1 MVLSG
6 FAGLCY
12 QMIWTQQFSVWL
24 GHEIIAVLAVVA
36 AFFGGLAL
44 GALALDRRISG
55 SANPARWYTGCELV
69 IAVWGLVLI
78 FIVDPANS
86 WLASFTGAQP
96 SAPWQWTV
104 AFVGTFV
111 LLLPATAAMGAT
123 LPAMQSVTERLR
135 ARGYAIAGLY
145 AANTFGAV
153 LGVLATTF
161 ALVPSIGLA
170 NTTLVAV
177 MANLLCALMAIG
189 WLARTP
195 ALARTLGNNAASKIE
210 PLVLPLTKPMRNTDQ
225 KAKLNTTLFVT
236 GMLGIGYEVV
246 VVRVLSQVTENT
258 VYSFAMLLAV
268 YLIATALGAA
278 AYQRQTARQ
287 EDHRDLGHWR
297 NRLLHGLALA
307 ILLGAVAL
315 WQCDA
320 IKIFVSS
327 ASGETVAS
335 AMVVEL
341 VLAMAAFAIP
351 AFCMGALFSH
361 LCVEYKLVE
370 DNKTCGIGGALGIN
384 TLGAAIAP
392 WLFGV
397 MLFPLLG
404 PKLLLV
410 GIAGVYLLFA
420 FFSTPFASVRPLF
433 YVPAMVGLGIMV
445 FAKPLM
451 FVDVPDGGRLVS
463 YQDGIAAS
471 VSVVEDAS
479 GVARLRINNRA
490 QEGSSAS
497 ALTDSRLAYVPLLL
511 HSSPKYALFLG
522 LGTGVTAFAAAGF
535 QTALKVDAVELLPEV
550 ISASAYFTTPNSRK
564 TFGSN
569 QPNIIVGDARR
580 YVRAD
585 HGSHQQ
591 YDVIVADL
599 FHPARSGAGAL
610 YTVEHFAAINAR
622 LADQGLFCQWLPLH
636 QLDLPTLRSIVKS
649 FITVYPNASAVLAT
663 NSLETPVLGLIAP
676 RAGHGGRA
684 QLVQPNG
691 AEPASFDLTTLRQR
705 LADHAAQLKPAH
717 LADDFALLGNFVAGA
732 KSLHAFSAAAA
743 LNTDDRPWVA
753 HHAPYA
759 TYAPQEPVSM
769 RLLGLLHALNVQ
781 PDELLGVPTA
791 GDAAAREWQ
800 QRLRN
805 YWLARDQFIEAGVGV
820 RPSND
825 ARAMLAQVRVPLLKI
840 TRTSGDFTAAYDPL
854 LGMALALSRSDSSAD
869 KMAAEKLLSDL
880 IQAQPARPDA
890 SMALKEL
897 LNREANQI
905 GQPSPQRPL

>member
-24 GHEIIAVLAVVA
+24 GHEIIALLAVVA

-44 GALALDRRISG
+44 GALALDRRIS
-55 SANPARWYTGCELV
+55 SSINPARWYTGCELL

-78 FIVDPANS
+78 VIVDPANA

-96 SAPWQWTV
+96 SALWQGTV

-123 LPAMQSVTERLR
+123 LPAMQSVTERLTSH
-135 ARGYAIAGLY
+135 GYAIAGLY

-153 LGVLATTF
+153 LGVLATAF

-170 NTTLVAV
+170 NTALIAV
-177 MANLLCALMAIG
+177 TVNLLCALMAFW
-189 WLARTP
+189 WLARAP
-195 ALARTLGNNAASKIE
+195 ALARTLASDAASKIN
-210 PLVLPLTKPMRNTDQ
+210 PQVLPPIKPMHNTDQ
-225 KAKLNTTLFVT
+225 KAKLNITLFAT
-236 GMLGIGYEVV
+236 GLLGIGYEVV
-246 VVRVLSQVTENT
+246 VVRILSQVTENT

-278 AYQRQTARQ
+278 AYQRQAERQ

-297 NRLLHGLALA
+297 NRLLRGLALA
-307 ILLGAVAL
+307 ILLGAFAL

-335 AMVVEL
+335 AIVVEL

-361 LCVEYKLVE
+361 LCVEYKRVE
-370 DNKTCGIGGALGIN
+370 DNNTHGIGGALGIN

-392 WLFGV
+392 WLVGV
-397 MLFPLLG
+397 ILFPVLG

-410 GIAGVYLLFA
+410 SIASVYLIFA
-420 FFSTPFASVRPLF
+420 FFSTPSAPVRPLL
-433 YVPAMVGLGIMV
+433 YVPVLVGLGIMV

-451 FVDVPDGGRLVS
+451 FVDVPDGGRVVS

-497 ALTDSRLAYVPLLL
+497 ALTDSRLAYIPLLL
-511 HSSPKYALFLG
+511 HPSPKSALFLG
-522 LGTGVTAFAAAGF
+522 LGTGVTAFAGAGF
-535 QTALKVDAVELLPEV
+535 QNALTVDAVELLPEV
-550 ISASAYFTTPNSRK
+550 IRASTYFTMLNGGDR
-564 TFGSN
+564 FGTN
-569 QPNIIVGDARR
+569 KPNIIIGDARR
-580 YVRAD
+580 YVRASQ
-585 HGSHQQ
+585 GNNQQ

-649 FITVYPNASAVLAT
+649 FMTVYHNASAVLAT
-663 NSLETPVLGLIAP
+663 NSLETPVLGLIAL

-684 QLVQPNG
+684 QLVQADG
-691 AEPASFDLTTLRQR
+691 AGPALFDVATLRER
-705 LADHAAQLKPAH
+705 LADHAAQLKPAR
-717 LADDFALLGNFVAGA
+717 LADEFALLGNFVAGA
-732 KSLHAFSAAAA
+732 KSLRAFSAAAA

-791 GDAAAREWQ
+791 DDAAAREWQ

-825 ARAMLAQVRVPLLKI
+825 ARAMLAQVQVPLLKI
-840 TRTSGDFTAAYDPL
+840 VRTSGDFTAAYDPL
-854 LGMALALSRSDSSAD
+854 LGMALALGRSDVVAD
-869 KMAAEKLLSDL
+869 KMAANKLLSDL
-880 IQAQPARPDA
+880 IQAQPTRPDA

-897 LNREANQI
+897 LNRESKQI
-905 GQPSPQRPL
+905 SQPSP